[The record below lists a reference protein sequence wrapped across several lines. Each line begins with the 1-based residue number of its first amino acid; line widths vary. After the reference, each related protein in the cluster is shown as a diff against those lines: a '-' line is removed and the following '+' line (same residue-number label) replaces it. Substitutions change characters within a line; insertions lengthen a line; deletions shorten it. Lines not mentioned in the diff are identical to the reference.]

1 MYKEVDRMST
11 ESILNVKIEPWAYA
25 PKRAHAEDA
34 GLDLKIPHL
43 AELKPGESL
52 TVDTGIHV
60 ELLSGTVGLLKN
72 KSGLNINHGIVL
84 CGDGVIDE
92 GYTGSIKVKLYNQSD
107 KRYLFAAG
115 DKIAQLLVVPI
126 YRPAVRLVDKLGQT
140 ERGDAGFG
148 STGK

>member
-1 MYKEVDRMST
+1 MSSAT
-11 ESILNVKIEPWAYA
+11 LLNVKAEPWAYVPERGHTA
-25 PKRAHAEDA
+25 DA

-52 TVDTGIHV
+52 TVDTGVHV
-60 ELLSGTVGLLKN
+60 ELPSGTVGLLKN
-72 KSGLNINHGIVL
+72 KSGLNVNHGIVL

-92 GYTGSIKVKLYNQSD
+92 GYTGSIIVKLYNQSD
-107 KRYLFAAG
+107 ERYLFAAG

-140 ERGDAGFG
+140 ERGDSGFG